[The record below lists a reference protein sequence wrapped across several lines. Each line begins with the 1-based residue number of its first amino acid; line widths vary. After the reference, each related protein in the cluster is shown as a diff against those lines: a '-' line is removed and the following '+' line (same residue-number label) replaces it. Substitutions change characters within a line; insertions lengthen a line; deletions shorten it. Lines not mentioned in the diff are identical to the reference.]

1 MQLTFDDDG
10 AQGFNQRHCREKKE
24 RSKTEI
30 ERGSKAT
37 PEFLK
42 SPFEPLCDGQ
52 TVKESCAKTT
62 KSLAKFCLFPREEGF
77 PASVNFISDKGAHL
91 LSK

>member
-10 AQGFNQRHCREKKE
+10 VQGFNERHCREKKE

-42 SPFEPLCDGQ
+42 SPFKPLCGTNQ
-52 TVKESCAKTT
+52 
-62 KSLAKFCLFPREEGF
+62 
-77 PASVNFISDKGAHL
+77 
-91 LSK
+91 